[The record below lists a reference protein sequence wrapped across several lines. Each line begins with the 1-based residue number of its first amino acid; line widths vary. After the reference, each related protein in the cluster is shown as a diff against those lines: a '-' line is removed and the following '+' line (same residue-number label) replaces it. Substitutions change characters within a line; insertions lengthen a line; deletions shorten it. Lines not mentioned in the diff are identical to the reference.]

1 LTTID
6 AIFTTIDAI
15 LTTIAVKMIQYI
27 PLKTMLELV
36 QVFSRFS
43 VVLRRRFTQNHFVQK
58 QVQADPRRKR
68 NVENILQTFVD
79 DVSSSFSRY
88 LPSPLPLIVCLQH
101 ALFSHHDRGTSSS
114 PFDPRNIY
122 NSHSHEVDSISRGKP
137 MTAQGDL
144 PQRPNHPHAGT
155 RRSGEFERGV
165 SQSHRSNLSDH
176 NFAQTYP
183 ANSAINP
190 ASASESHHIRRP
202 SFDNGRGK
210 DDQVL
215 HRHFHPAV
223 IITPLLLLPRCYLS
237 HSNHS
242 LICSQLFPFD
252 HEQAS
257 DHDAS
262 SEGCPPAATNST

>member
-1 LTTID
+1 
-6 AIFTTIDAI
+6 
-15 LTTIAVKMIQYI
+15 
-27 PLKTMLELV
+27 
-36 QVFSRFS
+36 
-43 VVLRRRFTQNHFVQK
+43 VQK

-79 DVSSSFSRY
+79 DVSSSRSRY

-190 ASASESHHIRRP
+190 ASASESHHTRRP

-223 IITPLLLLPRCYLS
+223 IITPLLSVALQPLSHLFAVVSIRSRASQRPRRQLRRVPSRSHQLHLIRSLPSLFNLSSAAGMTMPRTTRKRNTPAALPRTC
-237 HSNHS
+237 
-242 LICSQLFPFD
+242 I
-252 HEQAS
+252 
-257 DHDAS
+257 
-262 SEGCPPAATNST
+262 